1 MIGTLI
7 NASTIMAGGICGLL
21 FDKQLSPVI
30 QQRLKSFLGLM
41 IIYVGFTT
49 TFSAMNGG
57 VIRFLKQLV
66 FISLALVL
74 GNVFGKLLRLQKRID
89 RLGLYAQKSLMQ
101 AGASD
106 HKNMSEGL
114 ITATLLFC
122 IGPMALLGS
131 LQDGLQ
137 GDYRTLA
144 IKSVMDG
151 IATVFFVNTFG
162 WGVML
167 SIIPLVA
174 YQGSITLLSGILAEH
189 LTDPTLLDPINATG
203 GLLIVCTSLII
214 FDFKKV
220 PIADYLP
227 SLLVAAAFIP
237 FW

>member
-1 MIGTLI
+1 MTGTII
-7 NASTIMAGGICGLL
+7 NASTILAGGICGLL

-41 IIYVGFTT
+41 IIYVGLTT

-57 VIRFLKQLV
+57 VLRFLKQLGL
-66 FISLALVL
+66 ISVALIV
-74 GNVFGKLLRLQKRID
+74 GNLIGKLVQLQKRID
-89 RLGLYAQKSLMQ
+89 KLGSYAQKSLLK
-101 AGASD
+101 AGAD
-106 HKNMSEGL
+106 QQKNMSEGL
-114 ITATLLFC
+114 VTASLLFC
-122 IGPMALLGS
+122 VGPMALLGS

-151 IATVFFVNTFG
+151 IATIFFVNTFG
-162 WGVML
+162 WGVIL

-189 LTDPTLLDPINATG
+189 LPDPSLLDPINATG
-203 GLLIVCTSLII
+203 GLLILCTSLII
-214 FDFKKV
+214 FDFKRV

-227 SLLVAAAFIP
+227 SLLIAALFIP